1 MKKLIVLLFISLSV
15 YSQSVVETVQG
26 KVKGY
31 SSGNIDIYKGIPFAQ
46 PPIGE
51 LRWKAPQP
59 VLPWE
64 GIKECT
70 DFGPS
75 PIQNTPEPFL
85 CWTEEFIAKPE
96 PLSEDCLYL
105 NVWTP
110 ANKQDDKL
118 PVFVWI
124 YGGGLSSG
132 SANCDIYDGEQ
143 MAQQGV
149 VFVSLNY
156 RVGVLGFMAHPELSA
171 ESGYNAS
178 GNYGFMDQL
187 QALKWVTGKYICF
200 WWRP

>member
-1 MKKLIVLLFISLSV
+1 
-15 YSQSVVETVQG
+15 
-26 KVKGY
+26 
-31 SSGNIDIYKGIPFAQ
+31 
-46 PPIGE
+46 
-51 LRWKAPQP
+51 
-59 VLPWE
+59 
-64 GIKECT
+64 
-70 DFGPS
+70 
-75 PIQNTPEPFL
+75 
-85 CWTEEFIAKPE
+85 
-96 PLSEDCLYL
+96 L

-110 ANKQDDKL
+110 AKKQGDKL

-143 MAQQGV
+143 MAHQDV

-187 QALKWVTGKYICF
+187 QALK
-200 WWRP
+200 